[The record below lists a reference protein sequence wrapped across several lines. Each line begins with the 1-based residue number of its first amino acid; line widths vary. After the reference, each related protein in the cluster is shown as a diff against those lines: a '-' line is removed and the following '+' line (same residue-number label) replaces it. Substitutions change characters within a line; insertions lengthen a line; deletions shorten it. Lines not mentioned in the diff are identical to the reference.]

1 MRTFLLQWQ
10 DLPRGGGDVGDGDG
24 PCPRG
29 DEIRQPLQGL
39 RCRGHGRLEYA
50 HPDPVTSLPSQPG
63 DGIAYM
69 FVRRRDDLIA
79 GFQGKAIAD
88 DVDAFGRIARVGDLV
103 RIAAENAGGAALG
116 RLP

>member
-1 MRTFLLQWQ
+1 
-10 DLPRGGGDVGDGDG
+10 
-24 PCPRG
+24 
-29 DEIRQPLQGL
+29 
-39 RCRGHGRLEYA
+39 
-50 HPDPVTSLPSQPG
+50 
-63 DGIAYM
+63 M

-88 DVDAFGRIARVGDLV
+88 DVDAFGRIASVGDLV